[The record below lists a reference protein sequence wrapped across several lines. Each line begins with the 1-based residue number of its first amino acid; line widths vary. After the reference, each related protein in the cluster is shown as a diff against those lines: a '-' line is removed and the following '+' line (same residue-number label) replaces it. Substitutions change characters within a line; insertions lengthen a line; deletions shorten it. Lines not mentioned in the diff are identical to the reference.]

1 MSPENI
7 IAKFIDKIGNEDFVQ
22 PKDLV
27 NIGLFGSSASVRDAL
42 NKGVF
47 SFLKVSPHR
56 ILISTD
62 SVVNHLRTSLAEN
75 AIRGK
80 F

>member
-47 SFLKVSPHR
+47 SFLKVS
-56 ILISTD
+56 LIES
-62 SVVNHLRTSLAEN
+62 
-75 AIRGK
+75 
-80 F
+80 